1 MPRSRCVPAPHHCLS
16 PLSRPG
22 VSAMDDAATASHETE
37 SQQTDASEKQFAA
50 NRANAAHSTGP
61 RTEEGKARS
70 RLNALKHGL
79 LATEAANFG
88 VEGEPARRAF
98 EGLSDR
104 LEDYYRPHG
113 PIEEILVQ
121 KIAIAT
127 WRLKRAMRFE
137 ARAIHQASLSEE
149 ESHRSWSSR
158 HKGRRHPSRNKMRDW
173 GIDGAPI
180 PVDFQLML
188 LIRYESAINRDL
200 YRAMNEIRKV
210 RKERES
216 FDQTNDEKLEASTD
230 ESGAS
235 DEQNYQTNPNPP
247 SVNTEDGLEGRI
259 EGESPPDIAPA
270 G

>member
-1 MPRSRCVPAPHHCLS
+1 
-16 PLSRPG
+16 
-22 VSAMDDAATASHETE
+22 MDDQAASATE
-37 SQQTDASEKQFAA
+37 PKQTTEKQFAA

-88 VEGEPARRAF
+88 VEGEPARKAF

-104 LEDYYRPHG
+104 LENYYRPRG

-137 ARAIHQASLSEE
+137 ARAIHEAGERAATPYE
-149 ESHRSWSSR
+149 DWSYD
-158 HKGRRHPSRNKMRDW
+158 HKGRTHKYVIKLRDW
-173 GIDGAPI
+173 GIDGVTLPDSPQMAL
-180 PVDFQLML
+180 LM
-188 LIRYESAINRDL
+188 RYEGTINRDL
-200 YRAMNEIRKV
+200 YRAMNEIRKL
-210 RKERES
+210 RKEQASSDEP
-216 FDQTNDEKLEASTD
+216 NDHTDEATE

-235 DEQNYQTNPNPP
+235 DQQNYQTNPNPP
-247 SVNTEDGLEGRI
+247 PVNTRDGLETRI
-259 EGESPPDIAPA
+259 EGESPPDSAPA

>member
-1 MPRSRCVPAPHHCLS
+1 
-16 PLSRPG
+16 
-22 VSAMDDAATASHETE
+22 MDDAAAASHEIV
-37 SQQTDASEKQFAA
+37 SQSTDASEKQFAA

-88 VEGEPARRAF
+88 VEGEAARKTF
-98 EGLSDR
+98 EDLSDR
-104 LEDYYRPHG
+104 LEDYYWPRG

-137 ARAIHQASLSEE
+137 AREIHEAHDRASATC
-149 ESHRSWSSR
+149 RDWSYA
-158 HKGRRHPSRNKMRDW
+158 HKDRTHPYLLKLADW
-173 GIDGAPI
+173 GIEGVTLPDSPHTI
-180 PVDFQLML
+180 LLM
-188 LIRYESAINRDL
+188 RYESAINRDL
-200 YRAMNEIRKV
+200 FRSMNEIRKV

-216 FDQTNDEKLEASTD
+216 FEEPKNETVEPTTAAA
-230 ESGAS
+230 GAS

-247 SVNTEDGLEGRI
+247 PVNGEDGLEARI
-259 EGESPPDIAPA
+259 EGESPPDGASS

>member
-1 MPRSRCVPAPHHCLS
+1 
-16 PLSRPG
+16 
-22 VSAMDDAATASHETE
+22 MDDATGASQE
-37 SQQTDASEKQFAA
+37 TDASEKQFAA
-50 NRANAAHSTGP
+50 NRANAARSTGP

-79 LATEAANFG
+79 LASEAANFG
-88 VEGEPARRAF
+88 VEGEAARKTF

-104 LEDYYRPHG
+104 LENYYRPRG

-127 WRLKRAMRFE
+127 WRLRRAMRFE

-149 ESHRSWSSR
+149 DSYRSWSSR

-180 PVDFQLML
+180 PADFQLML
-188 LIRYESAINRDL
+188 LIRYEGSINRDL
-200 YRAMNEIRKV
+200 FRSMNEIRKV
-210 RKERES
+210 RKEQAS
-216 FDQTNDEKLEASTD
+216 FEEPKNEAVELPTE
-230 ESGAS
+230 ESGPL

-247 SVNTEDGLEGRI
+247 PVNAEDGLEARS
-259 EGESPPDIAPA
+259 EGEDPPPSAST

>member
-1 MPRSRCVPAPHHCLS
+1 
-16 PLSRPG
+16 
-22 VSAMDDAATASHETE
+22 MDDAVSASHE
-37 SQQTDASEKQFAA
+37 TDASEKQFAA

-61 RTEEGKARS
+61 RTDEGKARS

-104 LEDYYRPHG
+104 LENYYRPRG

-127 WRLKRAMRFE
+127 WRLKRLMRFE
-137 ARAIHQASLSEE
+137 ARAMHHASLSEDD
-149 ESHRSWSSR
+149 SYRVWSAT

-180 PVDFQLML
+180 PEDFQVGL
-188 LIRYESAINRDL
+188 LIRYEGAINRDL
-200 YRAMNEIRKV
+200 FRSMNEIRKL
-210 RKERES
+210 RKEQAS
-216 FDQTNDEKLEASTD
+216 FDEAKDEELEVSVT
-230 ESGAS
+230 ESGAC
-235 DEQNYQTNPNPP
+235 DERNYQTNPNSPA
-247 SVNTEDGLEGRI
+247 VNAADGLEARI
-259 EGESPPDIAPA
+259 EGESPPPNASSP
-270 G
+270 

>member
-1 MPRSRCVPAPHHCLS
+1 
-16 PLSRPG
+16 
-22 VSAMDDAATASHETE
+22 MDDQAASATE
-37 SQQTDASEKQFAA
+37 PKQTTEKQFAA

-88 VEGEPARRAF
+88 VEGEPARKAF

-104 LEDYYRPHG
+104 LENYYRPRG

-137 ARAIHQASLSEE
+137 ARAIHEAAERAATPYE
-149 ESHRSWSSR
+149 DWSYD
-158 HKGRRHPSRNKMRDW
+158 HKGRTHKYVIKLRDW
-173 GIDGAPI
+173 GIDGVTLPDSPQMAL
-180 PVDFQLML
+180 LM
-188 LIRYESAINRDL
+188 RYEGAMNRDL
-200 YRAMNEIRKV
+200 YRAMGELRKV
-210 RKERES
+210 RKEQEPS
-216 FDQTNDEKLEASTD
+216 AEPKDEVLEASVA
-230 ESGAS
+230 ESGVS
-235 DEQNYQTNPNPP
+235 DQQNYQTNPNPP
-247 SVNTEDGLEGRI
+247 PVNTENGLETRI
-259 EGESPPDIAPA
+259 EGEGPPPCASS

>member
-1 MPRSRCVPAPHHCLS
+1 
-16 PLSRPG
+16 
-22 VSAMDDAATASHETE
+22 MDDAVTASNENRP
-37 SQQTDASEKQFAA
+37 SEKQFAA

-149 ESHRSWSSR
+149 ESYRSWSSR

-259 EGESPPDIAPA
+259 EGESPPDTAPA

>member
-1 MPRSRCVPAPHHCLS
+1 
-16 PLSRPG
+16 
-22 VSAMDDAATASHETE
+22 MDDAATASHE
-37 SQQTDASEKQFAA
+37 TDASEKQFAA

-79 LATEAANFG
+79 LASEAANFG

-98 EGLSDR
+98 EDLSDR
-104 LEDYYRPHG
+104 LEDYYRPRG

-127 WRLKRAMRFE
+127 WRLKRTMRFE
-137 ARAIHQASLSEE
+137 SRSTHDASLREAAGYKN
-149 ESHRSWSSR
+149 WSNN
-158 HKGRRHPSRNKMRDW
+158 HKGRRHPSIKNMRDW
-173 GIDGAPI
+173 GLDGAPI
-180 PVDFQLML
+180 PEDFKLAL
-188 LIRYESAINRDL
+188 LIRYEGAINRDL

-216 FDQTNDEKLEASTD
+216 FEEPKDEAI
-230 ESGAS
+230 ESPAADAGAF

-247 SVNTEDGLEGRI
+247 PVNGEDGLEARS
-259 EGESPPDIAPA
+259 EGESPPDSASS